1 MKRLS
6 CVIVRCA
13 YATDIEQIREAM
25 ARMARFVARVRA
37 KA

>member
-1 MKRLS
+1 
-6 CVIVRCA
+6 VRCA

-37 KA
+37 TA